1 VTAENPERGTLGT
14 LRNAALLLDLLSTG
28 PAYQQLS
35 DLAERSELT
44 VPTVHRLLRS
54 LVFAGLVEQDPASS
68 RYGLG
73 LDLVRLSERY
83 LSRLPVLRAA
93 APFLVELRNATKAT
107 VLVALL
113 ARESVVYVERLDG
126 EDAGGVFRQ
135 TQRLFPALHTAGGR
149 LMASR
154 LPEVWERVL
163 KELSP
168 EERRIA
174 QKERRSWA
182 QAPYVLLVS
191 EGLEQQSEIAVPLH
205 THSPIH
211 ASLCVAG
218 DSRVFTQERLEEDV
232 APHLQR
238 AAKAIESSLSHG

>member
-1 VTAENPERGTLGT
+1 VAVSEERGTLGT
-14 LRNAALLLDLLSTG
+14 LRNAAVLLDLLNSG

-35 DLAERSELT
+35 DLAERSNLT

-54 LVFAGLVEQDPASS
+54 LMLAGLVEQDPLSA

-73 LDLVRLSERY
+73 VELVRLSERY

-107 VLVALL
+107 VLVAVL
-113 ARESVVYVERLDG
+113 ARDSVVYVERVDG

-135 TQRLFPALHTAGGR
+135 THRLFPALDTAAGR

-154 LPEVWERVL
+154 LPEMWERIVMDLPTAQRAVL
-163 KELSP
+163 KEQS
-168 EERRIA
+168 
-174 QKERRSWA
+174 KWA
-182 QAPYVLLVS
+182 EAPYVMLVADD
-191 EGLEQQSEIAVPLH
+191 LAQQSEIAVPLNS
-205 THSPIH
+205 HSPVH

-218 DSRVFTQERLEEDV
+218 DSRIFTPERLEEDV

-238 AAKAIESSLSHG
+238 TARAIESSLSYG